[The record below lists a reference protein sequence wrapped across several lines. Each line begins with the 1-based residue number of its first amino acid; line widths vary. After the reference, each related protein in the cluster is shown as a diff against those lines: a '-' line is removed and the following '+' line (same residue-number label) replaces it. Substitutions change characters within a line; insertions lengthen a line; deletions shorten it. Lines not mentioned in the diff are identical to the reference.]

1 MKPQDQINAIES
13 TIERLA
19 DMIERLGLLPHDE
32 SHCLKVL
39 SDLQHDIESMSGLY
53 D

>member
-1 MKPQDQINAIES
+1 MKPQERLNDIERAIE
-13 TIERLA
+13 TLA
-19 DMIERLGLLPHDE
+19 DMVQALGLLPSDE